1 MSWRGSI
8 IRTAV
13 GGLLVAAAGLKL
25 AGLAA
30 SAVPL
35 VGWYAQPWVQAAAG
49 GWELVLG
56 AWLLGGAAPR
66 AAWTAAVVTFLA
78 FAGVSASLGL
88 AGVANCGC
96 LGAVEASPWLAFG
109 IDAAALVLLAVG
121 RPRADEAAPVKRRA
135 FGGVVVG
142 AAAVLVLL
150 GAAGSWVYGSP
161 AAALAR
167 LRGDTLIAEPGYL
180 DFGTVPAGERQQ
192 ATLIVR
198 NWSDRPVRL
207 IGGTSDCS
215 CTTLQDLPV
224 TIAPAERGMV
234 TFALVPPAHAGHL
247 VRTVL
252 LRTDSPDQ
260 PQVRVRLGCRVE

>member
-1 MSWRGSI
+1 MLARVSA
-8 IRTAV
+8 IRIAV
-13 GGLLVAAAGLKL
+13 GGVLVAAAALKL
-25 AGLAA
+25 AGLSA
-30 SAVPL
+30 SAVPPL
-35 VGWYAQPWVQAAAG
+35 GWYAQPWVQAVAG

-66 AAWTAAVVTFLA
+66 AAWAAAAVTFLA
-78 FAGVSASLGL
+78 FAAVSASLGL

-142 AAAVLVLL
+142 AAALLVLL

-167 LRGDTLIAEPGYL
+167 LRGDTLIADPGYL
-180 DFGTVPAGERQQ
+180 DFGTVPAGEPRE
-192 ATLIVR
+192 APLTVG

-207 IGGTSDCS
+207 IGGTSDCT
-215 CTTLQDLPV
+215 CTTLSDLPLTIPPGGRAVV
-224 TIAPAERGMV
+224 TIR
-234 TFALVPPAHAGHL
+234 LVPPTDAGHL
-247 VRTVL
+247 TRTVM

-260 PQVRVRLGCRVE
+260 PELRVRLGCRV

>member
-1 MSWRGSI
+1 MAWRGSV
-8 IRTAV
+8 IRAAV
-13 GGLLVAAAGLKL
+13 GGLLVTAAGLKL

-30 SAVPL
+30 SAVPPL
-35 VGWYAQPWVQAAAG
+35 GWYAQPWVQAAAG

-56 AWLLGGAAPR
+56 AWLLGGAASR
-66 AAWTAAVVTFLA
+66 AAWAAAVVTFLA

-109 IDAAALVLLAVG
+109 IDVAALVFLAFA
-121 RPRADEAAPVKRRA
+121 RPRADEAAAKRPS

-142 AAAVLVLL
+142 AAAVVVLL

-167 LRGDTLIAEPGYL
+167 LRGDTLIADAGYL
-180 DFGTVPAGERQQ
+180 DFGTVPAGERQE
-192 ATLIVR
+192 APLTVS
-198 NWSDRPVRL
+198 NWSDHPIRL
-207 IGGTSDCS
+207 IGGTSDCT
-215 CTTLQDLPV
+215 CTTMSDLPV
-224 TIAPAERGMV
+224 SIPPGGRAAVTIS
-234 TFALVPPAHAGHL
+234 LVPPSGAGHL
-247 VRTVL
+247 VRTVM

-260 PQVRVRLGCRVE
+260 PQLRVRLGCRVE